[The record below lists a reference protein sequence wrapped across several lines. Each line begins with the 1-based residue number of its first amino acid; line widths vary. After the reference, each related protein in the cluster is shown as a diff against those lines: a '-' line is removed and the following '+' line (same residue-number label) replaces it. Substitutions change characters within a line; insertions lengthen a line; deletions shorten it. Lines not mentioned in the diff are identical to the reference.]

1 MGHLRDTAAR
11 RKSAAKVKGTKG
23 EADQMKAHPET
34 ENGPDPT
41 KGRDPGKG
49 PDPEDQDPGKGPD
62 PEDQDPGKGRDLET
76 AGDEAGAEKDRGVE
90 VTAGDT
96 RERRRKRGKDLRA
109 AMTGSRKGAE
119 DLNPRRKE
127 KSPPNESRAKSR
139 RKTKRK
145 K

>member
-1 MGHLRDTAAR
+1 
-11 RKSAAKVKGTKG
+11 
-23 EADQMKAHPET
+23 MKADPET

-41 KGRDPGKG
+41 KGR
-49 PDPEDQDPGKGPD
+49 DPGKGPD

-119 DLNPRRKE
+119 DLNPRKKE

-139 RKTKRK
+139 RKTKRTESELRNLTFFC
-145 K
+145 